1 MSSWRDTC
9 TKNNAI
15 WPQKTCT
22 RSHNYA
28 NCDPENL
35 DSLSLVVLCT
45 LCCVARDSRSK
56 ATYNNVVDFVP
67 DNCDSQAVA
76 AEIQQPQPL
85 LVVEGRY
92 SKPHKVAEGTSV
104 LQGQVKNAVALLL

>member
-1 MSSWRDTC
+1 M
-9 TKNNAI
+9 
-15 WPQKTCT
+15 Q
-22 RSHNYA
+22 
-28 NCDPENL
+28 
-35 DSLSLVVLCT
+35 
-45 LCCVARDSRSK
+45 
-56 ATYNNVVDFVP
+56 